1 MVTDALVYELSRVAY
16 YAEIAAYVA
25 LAVLAVICLVAGVII
40 IIQDDP
46 EYIGRVPYPRRVDSD
61 DQDS

>member
-1 MVTDALVYELSRVAY
+1 MIAEQLTYELSRLAY
-16 YAEIAAYVA
+16 YCEIGAYVA
-25 LAVLAVICLVAGVII
+25 LAVIAVTCLVAGVII

-61 DQDS
+61 DLDS